1 MVGLWH
7 LLAEEIATD
16 WITVLRKYLGATT
29 FNDDLPR
36 VQEIP
41 LNNDLKLSFFRGTC
55 PVPFSDIA
63 QVLGEDD

>member
-29 FNDDLPR
+29 FNDDPGNTTE
-36 VQEIP
+36 Q
-41 LNNDLKLSFFRGTC
+41 
-55 PVPFSDIA
+55 
-63 QVLGEDD
+63 